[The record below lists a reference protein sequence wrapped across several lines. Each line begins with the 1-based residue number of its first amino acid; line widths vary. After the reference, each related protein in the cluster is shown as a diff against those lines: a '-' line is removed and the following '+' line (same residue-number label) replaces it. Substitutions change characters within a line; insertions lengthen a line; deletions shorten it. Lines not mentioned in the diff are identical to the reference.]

1 MLISLHI
8 HNAANRAIAN
18 KDDKADKVTSKNL
31 KFLSLEN
38 NRVQ

>member
-8 HNAANRAIAN
+8 HNAANRVIAN